1 MFSPDGTRITFG
13 STRAT
18 PTPTPTPT
26 PGAVATR
33 TTLTVTPSGPLR
45 QGTQA
50 TLTATVTPPAAG
62 TVQFKDGT
70 TNLGGP
76 VTVNITN
83 GTASKNV
90 GAARV
95 GSHTLTAVFTP
106 TPTNPPAFLPSTST
120 PVTKTVTG
128 VSQLNGLFVRIFT
141 LIGVTPL

>member
-1 MFSPDGTRITFG
+1 M
-13 STRAT
+13 
-18 PTPTPTPT
+18 
-26 PGAVATR
+26 VATT
-33 TTLTVTPSGPLR
+33 TTLTVTPSGPQS

-50 TLTATVTPPAAG
+50 TLKATVTPSAAG

-76 VTVNITN
+76 VAVNVSN

-95 GSHTLTAVFTP
+95 GQHQLTAVFTP
-106 TPTNPPAFLPSTST
+106 TNPAAFGPSTST

-128 VSQLNGLFVRIFT
+128 LRFLNGLFVNIFT